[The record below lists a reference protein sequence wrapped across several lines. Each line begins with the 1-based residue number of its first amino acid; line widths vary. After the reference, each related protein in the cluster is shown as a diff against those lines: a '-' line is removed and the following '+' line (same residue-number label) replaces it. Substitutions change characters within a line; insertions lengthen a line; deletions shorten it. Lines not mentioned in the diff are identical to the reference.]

1 MFNEDLNTLE
11 TFAYTHDEPGKL
23 SGQLLFDTADCLPII
38 LKRRYLDYVDKLG
51 LHMSQ
56 PGFELLRKF
65 IVHEQ
70 CWSTRVQYSYSSTT
84 RVPFFEYSYS
94 YSEPQVLGWYSYSK
108 VNVLG
113 TRSKKEPSTRVHL
126 VFAKSNKQ
134 NEFLIVNCSQ

>member
-1 MFNEDLNTLE
+1 MCLTDGC
-11 TFAYTHDEPGKL
+11 FAVKSKICVVAKFQPKIFVIFCCINLKLHWGFYRSFISTKPTTHN
-23 SGQLLFDTADCLPII
+23 
-38 LKRRYLDYVDKLG
+38 
-51 LHMSQ
+51 
-56 PGFELLRKF
+56 
-65 IVHEQ
+65 Q

-84 RVPFFEYSYS
+84 REPFFEYS

-113 TRSKKEPSTRVHL
+113 TRSKKAPSTRVHL

>member
-1 MFNEDLNTLE
+1 MQNFKNNQSDNNENICSERTSTSNADGCSIMVRSCLLG
-11 TFAYTHDEPGKL
+11 FSRFGHD
-23 SGQLLFDTADCLPII
+23 
-38 LKRRYLDYVDKLG
+38 
-51 LHMSQ
+51 
-56 PGFELLRKF
+56 
-65 IVHEQ
+65 Q

>member
-1 MFNEDLNTLE
+1 MEAE
-11 TFAYTHDEPGKL
+11 GH
-23 SGQLLFDTADCLPII
+23 LPATPSVTPVD
-38 LKRRYLDYVDKLG
+38 KRYVDE
-51 LHMSQ
+51 SYN
-56 PGFELLRKF
+56 
-65 IVHEQ
+65 Q

-113 TRSKKEPSTRVHL
+113 TRSKKEPSIRVHL

>member
-1 MFNEDLNTLE
+1 MNLIGHLVIRLVIWSYHFLNHE
-11 TFAYTHDEPGKL
+11 
-23 SGQLLFDTADCLPII
+23 
-38 LKRRYLDYVDKLG
+38 R
-51 LHMSQ
+51 LHRIQ
-56 PGFELLRKF
+56 FK
-65 IVHEQ
+65 Q